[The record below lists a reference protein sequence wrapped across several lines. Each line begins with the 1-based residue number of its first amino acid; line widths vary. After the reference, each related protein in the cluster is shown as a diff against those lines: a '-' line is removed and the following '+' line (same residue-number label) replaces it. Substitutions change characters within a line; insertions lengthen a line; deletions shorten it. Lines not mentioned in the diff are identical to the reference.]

1 MCLCSCA
8 CLCVS
13 VMLGAGMC
21 RCSGLLRLR
30 RAQKK
35 KKKRLS
41 IKLKGTNSTVIH
53 QQDKIKNSRSIYMD
67 WFASVCWKENG
78 EFTYL
83 FRAYS
88 LWYLLFSA
96 DSRVPTQPSSI
107 SKTKSKTAD
116 LSTLTGLPVFVGK
129 KMVSS
134 HTYLG
139 CILCGT
145 FCFQQTTATSRL
157 HRGSFPFPKEWAY

>member
-1 MCLCSCA
+1 MQA
-8 CLCVS
+8 KPP
-13 VMLGAGMC
+13 G
-21 RCSGLLRLR
+21 
-30 RAQKK
+30 
-35 KKKRLS
+35 LS

-53 QQDKIKNSRSIYMD
+53 QQDKIKYSRSIYFV

-88 LWYLLFSA
+88 LWYLLFLA
-96 DSRVPTQPSSI
+96 DSRVPTQLSSI

-116 LSTLTGLPVFVGK
+116 LSTWTGLPVFVGK

-139 CILCGT
+139 RILCGT
-145 FCFQQTTATSRL
+145 FCFQQTQGYQLNRHPSARQNQKQQIYL
-157 HRGSFPFPKEWAY
+157 LGLVCQCLLERKW